1 MKESDIDNAL
11 EEIFKSSSLKSELG
25 LDKNKVYNL
34 RNRNRIE
41 QKLKV
46 LFDAGYLK
54 LK

>member
-1 MKESDIDNAL
+1 MTETDINNAL
-11 EEIFKSSSLKSELG
+11 EKIFKDKALKATLNI
-25 LDKNKVYNL
+25 DKYKVYNL
-34 RNRNRIE
+34 RNRSTIE